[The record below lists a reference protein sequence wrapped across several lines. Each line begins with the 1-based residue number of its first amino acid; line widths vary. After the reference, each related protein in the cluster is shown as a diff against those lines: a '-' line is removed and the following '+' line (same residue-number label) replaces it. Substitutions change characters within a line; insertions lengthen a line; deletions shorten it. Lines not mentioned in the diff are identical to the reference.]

1 MKTHSFKHWLGTAAM
16 AAGLTF
22 GALGSAQAADDTIE
36 FGWTAWSDAE
46 FVTKLA
52 KQVIEEHTDYNVKL
66 TLSAIGV
73 QYQGVAN
80 GDLDAMLMA
89 WLPDTHADYM
99 KRVKDDVVDMG
110 TIYGG
115 ARLGWVV
122 PNSIPE
128 DQLASIEDLKK
139 AEVQDKL
146 GGKIQGIDPGAGL
159 MQLSNKTI
167 EAYDLGDDY
176 RLVSASGA
184 AMTAALAR
192 AEKRDEW
199 IVVTGW
205 TPHWMFGRWDLR
217 FLDDPKGTLGEAQH
231 VDVIA
236 RKGFKKDYPEVATFL
251 SNYKLDLDE
260 LQAAMY
266 EAQETSYDEAIQK
279 YIDSHGDQIEGW
291 FEQS

>member
-1 MKTHSFKHWLGTAAM
+1 MKNHSFKQWLGTAAI
-16 AAGLTF
+16 AAGLTV
-22 GALGSAQAADDTIE
+22 GTLGCAQAADDTIE

-52 KQVIEEHTDYNVKL
+52 KQLIEEHTDYDVKL

-99 KRVKDDVVDMG
+99 ERVKDDVENLG
-110 TIYGG
+110 TIYEG

-122 PNSIPE
+122 PDYIPE

-139 AEVQDKL
+139 EAVQEKL
-146 GGKIQGIDPGAGL
+146 DGKIQGIDPGAGL
-159 MQLSNKTI
+159 MQLSDTTI
-167 EAYDLGDDY
+167 DDYGLDEY

-192 AEKRDEW
+192 AEKREEW

-217 FLDDPKGTLGEAQH
+217 FLDDPNGTLGEAQH

-236 RKGFKKDYPEVATFL
+236 RKGFESDYPEVAAFL
-251 SNYKLDLDE
+251 SNYKLELEE

-266 EAQETSYDEAIQK
+266 EAQESSYEEAIQT
-279 YIDSHGDQIEGW
+279 YIDEHPDQIEGW
-291 FEQS
+291 FEAG